1 MTSAVSPLLQRP
13 AYWRAI
19 GYMLVAFARV
29 LVRPGQANRPGQRAK
44 ADMLSLCTSAVLA
57 ELTGELRTLD
67 ARRDDL
73 SAEDFDAFHQMLA
86 VASALIMLA
95 VFLQSVRLRM
105 GGGEIVGWV
114 ERRDTR
120 RHSAPCSMAGF
131 PRIKCGVCAALRL
144 MPGGYFDSG

>member
-19 GYMLVAFARV
+19 AYVLIAFARV
-29 LVRPGQANRPGQRAK
+29 LVRRGQANRPGQRAK

-57 ELTGELRTLD
+57 ELTGELRALD
-67 ARRDDL
+67 ARRSDL
-73 SAEDFDAFHQMLA
+73 SAEEFDAFHQMLA

-105 GGGEIVGWV
+105 GGSALWMDRDDARGESASHKLTLDRFQHLRTLQIG
-114 ERRDTR
+114 TR
-120 RHSAPCSMAGF
+120 C
-131 PRIKCGVCAALRL
+131 
-144 MPGGYFDSG
+144 YFDSS